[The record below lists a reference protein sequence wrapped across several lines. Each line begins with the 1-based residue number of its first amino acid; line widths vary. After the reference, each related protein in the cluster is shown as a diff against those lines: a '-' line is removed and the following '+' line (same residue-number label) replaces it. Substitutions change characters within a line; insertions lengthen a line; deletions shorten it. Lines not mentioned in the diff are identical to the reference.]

1 MKKNYCFIVYKILSH
16 CQTMVQ
22 LALSKINGN
31 AMISRSFKRCNFDKN
46 RYKVIL
52 QHIYFYNGITLD
64 IILNKDLPQY
74 QDVYKRIKTLA
85 FAKNDGGKLLT
96 NFSKSK

>member
-1 MKKNYCFIVYKILSH
+1 MQWFPDHSSDVIWTKIG
-16 CQTMVQ
+16 T
-22 LALSKINGN
+22 K
-31 AMISRSFKRCNFDKN
+31 SFYN
-46 RYKVIL
+46 
-52 QHIYFYNGITLD
+52 IYFYNGTTLD

-96 NFSKSK
+96 NFRKSK